1 MFGEFGFI
9 PPEER
14 YQQEV
19 KKEDERNEAI
29 GKAIQS
35 LEEPYATALRLR
47 YFRRMTTQEIA
58 DEMAGPNSSVNYASS
73 ARAKVLRGL
82 TMLEKNLD
90 PTIFK
95 YLSNVTKAN
104 HKSANYQE
112 TLNKLGTEKLKN
124 KQNKQ

>member
-1 MFGEFGFI
+1 MFGEYGFV

-19 KKEDERNEAI
+19 QKEDERNEVI

-47 YFRRMTTQEIA
+47 YFRKMASQEIA
-58 DEMAGPNSSVNYASS
+58 DEMAGPNSRVNSASS
-73 ARAKVLRGL
+73 AKAKIDRGL
-82 TMLEKNLD
+82 AMLEKNLD
-90 PTIFK
+90 PEIFR
-95 YLSNVTKAN
+95 YLKNVTLVN

-112 TLNKLGTEKLKN
+112 KLNKLGTEKLKN
-124 KQNKQ
+124 KQKKA